1 MEGNTTAILI
11 LNYNCASETMDCIQS
26 IEACNTAPVK
36 YIVVDNASSKPGET
50 DLLDQ
55 FFSQSNRS
63 YRRFS
68 DSDNPEKDLPYYT
81 FVCCCKNVGYAQGNN
96 KGLAFA
102 YEDPSI
108 RNILILNS
116 DILFSEDILPTLIRF
131 QQQRNDAGL
140 ITPLIVSRKCSIDH
154 CCARNNLSNWDIIL
168 LFALFQR
175 NPFGML
181 SPVFRRQ
188 RILLNNP
195 ALLEHSFFPV
205 ELVSG
210 ACMLIDKALFQRIG
224 GFDPNTFLY
233 YEENI
238 LFKKLQSVS
247 RISYCVPS
255 VKCTHLGAGST
266 QHSPSAFLQQCN
278 LDSAGYYLTHYGQM
292 SVLQRI
298 AWPVVK
304 GAWRLKFMIKGTRK
318 TA

>member
-1 MEGNTTAILI
+1 MEENYTALLI
-11 LNYNCASETMDCIQS
+11 LNYNCASETIDCIQS

-50 DLLDQ
+50 ELLDQ

-63 YRRFS
+63 YQCFS
-68 DSDNPEKDLPYYT
+68 DSDNPEKNLPYFT
-81 FVCCCKNVGYAQGNN
+81 LVCSCKNVGYAQGNN

-102 YEDPSI
+102 YKDPSI

-116 DILFSEDILPTLIRF
+116 DILFSEDILPTLIRV
-131 QQQRNDAGL
+131 QQEQDDAGL
-140 ITPLIVSRKCSIDH
+140 ITPLIVSKKGNIDH

-175 NPFGML
+175 NPFGLL
-181 SPVFRRQ
+181 SPIFRRQ
-188 RILLNNP
+188 RILHNKPTLKEQP
-195 ALLEHSFFPV
+195 FFPI
-205 ELVSG
+205 ELASG

-224 GFDPNTFLY
+224 GFDSNTFLY

-266 QHSPSAFLQQCN
+266 QHSPSVFLQRCN

-292 SVLQRI
+292 TILQRI
-298 AWPVVK
+298 AWSVTK
-304 GAWRLKFMIKGTRK
+304 SAWRFKFMIDEKRK
-318 TA
+318 K

>member
-68 DSDNPEKDLPYYT
+68 DFDKPEKDLPYFT
-81 FVCCCKNVGYAQGNN
+81 LVCSHKNVGYAQGNN

-116 DILFSEDILPTLIRF
+116 DILFSEDIIPTLIRC
-131 QQQRNDAGL
+131 QQQRDDAGL
-140 ITPLIVSRKCSIDH
+140 ITPLIVSRKGSIDH

-168 LFALFQR
+168 LFALFHR

-181 SPVFRRQ
+181 SPIFRRQ
-188 RILLNNP
+188 RILHNKPELTEKP
-195 ALLEHSFFPV
+195 FFPV
-205 ELVSG
+205 ELASG

-247 RISYCVPS
+247 RINYCVPS

-266 QHSPSAFLQQCN
+266 QQSPSAFLQRCN

-304 GAWRLKFMIKGTRK
+304 GAWRLKFMIKETRK
-318 TA
+318 SA